1 MYEVA
6 QSKVWPASLRLMD
19 NKQFQ
24 FGMSLK
30 TEEKSKIHEAVNAAK
45 KYFITEIMGFDPNK
59 MTLCTILFE
68 GTAFEVKNQQTVIY
82 SIAKKHK
89 GFKAGA

>member
-1 MYEVA
+1 
-6 QSKVWPASLRLMD
+6 
-19 NKQFQ
+19 
-24 FGMSLK
+24 
-30 TEEKSKIHEAVNAAK
+30 
-45 KYFITEIMGFDPNK
+45 MGFDPNK

-82 SIAKKHK
+82 SIAKKFK